1 MRKHKRFIFVLMGF
15 ILLFSTSCADAD
27 QSVSLADSEASE
39 TGQTTTT
46 INSTENTETENSRF
60 KDQIGTIEVDLEI
73 PELTESSFTTKKSKF
88 HSFTL
93 EEILTNLQLENTSW
107 EQETIE
113 ADGSILTRAWN
124 NRGDKITISSGT
136 SSFYT
141 LNSQDMNVTFG
152 IRTETLEEQK
162 DSNLSFLQRQDA
174 EAHIREWAGKFVPNM
189 AINKIEIEA
198 YTVEVMEAA
207 KNEMINAYGTAD
219 DMKNEFKDSY
229 TQDDE
234 YYYFEVYFSLDQ
246 IPVYSERLA
255 LLNDSGNY
263 IPQITGIISKNG
275 LESFTVAHVLDIVEE
290 ETIEEPIDFYQA
302 YEKLKEKY
310 TQIFFTDQAS
320 ITKVECNWIV
330 MENFS
335 THEIIMEPVWI
346 FTMQRKR
353 EGIER
358 TFEEETA
365 IQIKDGAILA

>member
-174 EAHIREWAGKFVPNM
+174 EAQIREWAGKFIPNM